1 MTRGRFI
8 DRARRRVDAST
19 QSVRSRSTLRAWV
32 FRAILSAP
40 LAMALTTGALAYW
53 TSSGSGTATA
63 AVGTLNAPTKLAL
76 TYRTGTSSVKVSWE
90 GSKLSNGTDA
100 QGYYVT
106 HNNGTSTSAAACGTS
121 PTSLITSSTSC
132 TDTAVPDGTY
142 TYRVIAVWK
151 SFSAES
157 VASEAVT
164 VKLDTTKPTAAISFP
179 SPSGNGIYRS
189 ETWTEGCNVLSFKVT
204 DSICGTAQD
213 NGGGDVLTRVQIS
226 IQAPSGKYWESS
238 KKEWAASSEQ
248 KLTASGTA
256 SWMSSFPETNFSQTG
271 GGDGTYTVRAY
282 ATDEVGNESTAT
294 TTSFVLDTTAPTSSL
309 SLTSASHAYLSSGTL
324 YYKGN
329 GSGSFSLLDAVTDSG
344 SGPASAT
351 FPAISTGGWMHNAQT
366 VSTSTGSNPTIS
378 YTSSSYSWTTPLTN
392 PADQTITATDVAG
405 NSGTSGGTIKFV
417 SDTTAPTSGALSVN
431 STSASSGGSTSTAT
445 NSTSFAISS
454 RTDYAETQS
463 ASQSGLAS
471 STLTVQSETFSN
483 NSCVAPGSGGPF
495 PTATTIVGTTQP
507 SGIVTGYCYLYTL
520 TGIDNVGNAA
530 SISTTVA
537 VDTTAPSTPTLS
549 FNGLSSNAYYS
560 SATNTLW
567 FRAAN
572 GGTFTVA
579 APSSDPESG
588 VKSGNAGYT
597 FSSLAGNNFTLVQT
611 GDQASYTF
619 GTTATQPSSDPT
631 VFATNN
637 FNLDSSN
644 ASYHL
649 LSDTTA
655 PSGGSISVPAYS
667 KTTSV
672 AITFSAGTDAGS
684 GINTAFGQLKHAE
697 ATYTES
703 TDICGSFSVFAN
715 VGSTGEISPYTNTGL
730 SGGKCYEY
738 EYVVSDQVG
747 NTATYVTITPV
758 KVDIVA
764 PSAPTLP
771 LYVDESNAKPDKIT
785 GTTDANATITAVETL
800 PIAAKTYSTT
810 AASNGSYSLA
820 VEAVEGGSVNSGK
833 AIAVNYSVTV
843 TDAAGNQ
850 STATTVNATDKK

>member
-8 DRARRRVDAST
+8 DRARRRIGALAG
-19 QSVRSRSTLRAWV
+19 SVRSRSTIRARV
-32 FRAILSAP
+32 FQVALSAL
-40 LAMALTTGALAYW
+40 LAMVLATGALAYW
-53 TSSGSGTATA
+53 TSTGSGTATA

-106 HNNGTSTSAAACGTS
+106 RNGASPAACGTS
-121 PTSLITSSTSC
+121 PTLLITYSTSC
-132 TDTAVPDGTY
+132 TDSSVPDGTY
-142 TYRVIAVWK
+142 TYSVIAVWK

-213 NGGGDVLTRVQIS
+213 AGGGDVLTRVQIS

-256 SWMSSFPETNFSQTG
+256 SWTSSFPETNFSQTG

-294 TTSFVLDTTAPTSSL
+294 TTSFVLDTTAPTNSL

-463 ASQSGLAS
+463 ASQSGLQS
-471 STLTVQSETFSN
+471 SVLTIQSESLSGST
-483 NSCVAPGSGGPF
+483 CGEPGLGGPF
-495 PTATTIVGTTQP
+495 TSATVITGTTQP
-507 SGIVTGYCYLYTL
+507 AGIVAGYCYLYKL
-520 TGIDNVGNAA
+520 TGTDNVGNVAA
-530 SISTTVA
+530 ISTTVEDDALSFTVSTQPASVTAGTATANTA
-537 VDTTAPSTPTLS
+537 VVLTAIKNGATDTAYTGATLTWGGANNSPSGATPTLPA
-549 FNGLSSNAYYS
+549 SSTWTSGKATFAITLVKAETETLTVTDGTR
-560 SATNTLW
+560 SATFAPITVNP
-567 FRAAN
+567 AAQKALEY
-572 GGTFTVA
+572 V
-579 APSSDPESG
+579 
-588 VKSGNAGYT
+588 
-597 FSSLAGNNFTLVQT
+597 
-611 GDQASYTF
+611 
-619 GTTATQPSSDPT
+619 TT
-631 VFATNN
+631 
-637 FNLDSSN
+637 
-644 ASYHL
+644 
-649 LSDTTA
+649 
-655 PSGGSISVPAYS
+655 
-667 KTTSV
+667 
-672 AITFSAGTDAGS
+672 SAGTTKACPTGKVAGGTLTVFVAVLDEFGNLTVNGSSELTIGITEAS
-684 GINTAFGQLKHAE
+684 GGGGEANPATLHVHANANPAVTSESSAFKLLVSKGNTKPT
-697 ATYTES
+697 TYTAKS
-703 TDICGSFSVFAN
+703 GSLK
-715 VGSTGEISPYTNTGL
+715 E
-730 SGGKCYEY
+730 
-738 EYVVSDQVG
+738 VSC
-747 NTATYVTITPV
+747 
-758 KVDIVA
+758 IV
-764 PSAPTLP
+764 
-771 LYVDESNAKPDKIT
+771 E
-785 GTTDANATITAVETL
+785 
-800 PIAAKTYSTT
+800 
-810 AASNGSYSLA
+810 
-820 VEAVEGGSVNSGK
+820 
-833 AIAVNYSVTV
+833 
-843 TDAAGNQ
+843 
-850 STATTVNATDKK
+850 